1 MHLTLPASCVKD
13 YTVDIPENRIFSA
26 EAALSDKVVRTRFA
40 PSPTGS
46 LHIGGLRTALWS
58 WMFARAHNG
67 QFILRIEDTD
77 QKRFDPNALQTLME
91 ALRWIGIDWD
101 EGPEV
106 GGPYGPYV
114 QSERLSL
121 YQEHAQW
128 LIDNGHAYKCYC
140 SSARLEQ
147 VNKEKQAAKLP
158 TGYDRRCR
166 YASPEELEQLA
177 AECEA
182 EGRKPVVR
190 LKAPLEGQTI
200 LNDLVRG
207 EVVFENN
214 QMQDA
219 VLLKADGFPTYH
231 LAVIVDDHLMKI
243 SHIVR
248 AVEWLPSAPLHVQL
262 WKAFGWEMPEFA
274 HVPVMLN
281 PNGKGK
287 MSKRNPPRD
296 AKGNI
301 IPVMV
306 HDYMQAGYLPEAVA
320 NFLAGISWSYGDDQE
335 IFSMPEAI
343 ERFGDFSRISASN
356 AALPADKLEWI
367 NGVYIREKLTSDELA
382 ARLRKPLEDAG
393 YTVDEALLRQ
403 VAPIVQTRIKTLND
417 VVAMAGFF
425 FSPTFT
431 PPAAQAVI
439 QKKMDAESTKRALEA
454 SLPVVRSVEP
464 FTTSALLE
472 AFTVLGQELSLSN
485 SQMFGLLR
493 VALSGQTVSTPTFE
507 TMEILGRAESIS
519 RIETVIGLL

>member
-1 MHLTLPASCVKD
+1 MTDNTRP
-13 YTVDIPENRIFSA
+13 
-26 EAALSDKVVRTRFA
+26 VRTRFA

-58 WMFARAHNG
+58 WMFARHHGG

-77 QKRFDPNALQTLME
+77 QKRFDPNALQQLLE
-91 ALRWIGIDWD
+91 ALRWVGIDWD

-114 QSERLSL
+114 QSERLPL
-121 YQEHAQW
+121 YQEWAQW
-128 LIDNGHAYKCYC
+128 LVDNGHAYRCYC

-158 TGYDRRCR
+158 PGYDRRCR
-166 YASPEELEQLA
+166 YASPEELAQLA

-182 EGRKPVVR
+182 EGRKPVIR
-190 LKAPLEGQTI
+190 LKMPQEGQTV

-207 EVVFENN
+207 DVTFENN
-214 QMQDA
+214 QTQDA

-231 LAVIVDDHLMKI
+231 LAVIIDDHLMKI

-306 HDYMQAGYLPEAVA
+306 HDYINGGYLPEAVA
-320 NFLAGISWSYGDDQE
+320 NFLAGISWTYGEDQE
-335 IFSMPEAI
+335 IFSMEDAI
-343 ERFGDFSRISASN
+343 ARFEDFSRISPSN
-356 AALPADKLEWI
+356 AALPAEKLEWI
-367 NGVYIREKLTSDELA
+367 NGVYIREKLTPDELA
-382 ARLRKPLEDAG
+382 KRLRKPLEAAG
-393 YTVDEALLRQ
+393 LNVDEETLRK
-403 VAPIVQTRIKTLND
+403 VAPLVQTRMKTLND

-425 FSPTFT
+425 FKPDFT
-431 PPAAQAVI
+431 PPAPNAVI
-439 QKKMDAESTKRALEA
+439 QKKMDAASTKRALEA
-454 SLPVVRSVEP
+454 SLAVIRSVEP
-464 FTTSALLE
+464 FTPEKLLE
-472 AFTVLGQELSLSN
+472 AFTELGQELGLSN
-485 SQMFGLLR
+485 SQMFGVLR
-493 VALSGQTVSTPTFE
+493 VAVSGQTVSTPTFE
-507 TMEILGRAESIS
+507 TMEILGREESLK
-519 RIETVIGLL
+519 RVETVIGTL